1 MKENKKRNI
10 VLIVIAVFIGIL
22 SGFGFYN
29 VNKDKSTEEVINS
42 VVNEIKDYITTY
54 NMTQQEI
61 EELPTTEIIEQTEEQ
76 ENAQEQEVESEE
88 FELQGE
94 IAYEGSTEYPQVA
107 IGNYTGLTYY
117 SQIDSRWSN
126 KMYSSTGN
134 VSQTIAT
141 SGCGPTSAAMI
152 VTATKGTITPDEMAD
167 LFVEY
172 GYRSTNNGTYL
183 SAFRFVADTFDIEY
197 KETYKLDEAV
207 NLLRDNHYLVVSVNN
222 GLFTTGGHL
231 MCIVG
236 MDGNML
242 KIYDPYLYAGKFE
255 TSTRRGKVTVEGNTV
270 YCSIENFRN
279 YANYTKFFA
288 YKHSGDVQENTKP
301 VTTATYRR
309 YVKTSTGVGVN
320 VRNSPNGIKVGA
332 LADGTSVTV
341 YETSSNWSRIG
352 TDRWVSSDYL
362 VATYTSSSSNVSNT
376 VGQTRKTKAC
386 YLYSNF
392 NLTGTRYTYKANTT
406 VTILRN
412 ITSSID
418 KVKVNATGRV
428 AYINTS
434 NYTNSA
440 SSSIKNTVGQYKRLR
455 NTTYL
460 YSNSNLTGT
469 KYTYLPLTQIKIIR
483 NVSSDVDYVYVVKT
497 GRHAYVRNN
506 VYK

>member
-1 MKENKKRNI
+1 MNNNKKQKI
-10 VLIVIAVFIGIL
+10 IVIVVAVLIGIL
-22 SGFGFYN
+22 SGLGFYN
-29 VNKDKSTEEVINS
+29 ANKDNSTENIINS
-42 VVNEIKDYITTY
+42 AVNEIKDYVTTY
-54 NMTQQEI
+54 NMTQKEI
-61 EELPTTEIIEQTEEQ
+61 EELPTTEIKEQKPEDEQ
-76 ENAQEQEVESEE
+76 NLEQEVEDES

-94 IAYEGSTEYPQVA
+94 VAYEGTTEYPQVA

-134 VSQTIAT
+134 ASQTIGI

-172 GYRSTNNGTYL
+172 GYRSANNGTYL

-236 MDGNML
+236 IDGNML

-288 YKHSGDVQENTKP
+288 YKHSGNTQQNTGN
-301 VTTATYRR
+301 VTTSTYTR
-309 YVKTSTGVGVN
+309 YVNTNSLNLN
-320 VRNSPNGIKVGA
+320 VRSSPNGSVIGSLKK
-332 LADGTSVTV
+332 GTQVTV
-341 YETSSNWSRIG
+341 SETSSNWSRIINPVSG
-352 TDRWVSSDYL
+352 WVSSDYL
-362 VATYTSSSSNVSNT
+362 SPTYTAQNILNT

-386 YLYSNF
+386 NLYSNS
-392 NLTGTRYTYKANTT
+392 NLTGVRYTYKANTT
-406 VTILRN
+406 VTILQN
-412 ITSSID
+412 ITSNID
-418 KVKVNATGRV
+418 KVRVNVTGRV

-434 NYTNSA
+434 NYTNST

-469 KYTYLPLTQIKIIR
+469 RYTYLPLTQIKIIR
-483 NVSSDVDYVYVVKT
+483 NVSSTVDYVYVVKT
-497 GRHAYVRNN
+497 GRYAYVNIN
-506 VYK
+506 AYK

>member
-1 MKENKKRNI
+1 MNNNKKQKI
-10 VLIVIAVFIGIL
+10 IVIVVAVLIGIL
-22 SGFGFYN
+22 SGLGFYN
-29 VNKDKSTEEVINS
+29 ANKDNSTENIINS
-42 VVNEIKDYITTY
+42 AVNEIKDYITTY
-54 NMTQQEI
+54 NMTQKEI
-61 EELPTTEIIEQTEEQ
+61 EELPTTEIKEQKPEDEQ
-76 ENAQEQEVESEE
+76 NLEQEVEDES

-94 IAYEGSTEYPQVA
+94 VAYEGTTEYPQVA

-134 VSQTIAT
+134 ASQTIGT

-172 GYRSTNNGTYL
+172 GYRSANNGTYL

-236 MDGNML
+236 IDGNML

-288 YKHSGDVQENTKP
+288 YKHSGNTQENTGN
-301 VTTATYRR
+301 VTTSTYTR
-309 YVKTSTGVGVN
+309 YVNTNSLNLN
-320 VRNSPNGIKVGA
+320 VRSSPNGSVIGSLKK
-332 LADGTSVTV
+332 GTQVTV
-341 YETSSNWSRIG
+341 SETSSNWSRIIKPVSG
-352 TDRWVSSDYL
+352 WVSSDYL
-362 VATYTSSSSNVSNT
+362 SSTYTAQNIPNT
-376 VGQTRKTKAC
+376 VGQARKTKAC
-386 YLYSNF
+386 NLYSNS
-392 NLTGTRYTYKANTT
+392 NLTGVRYTYKANTT
-406 VTILRN
+406 VTILQN
-412 ITSSID
+412 ITSNID
-418 KVKVNATGRV
+418 KVRVNVTGRV

-434 NYTNSA
+434 NYTNST
-440 SSSIKNTVGQYKRLR
+440 SYSIKNTVGQYKRLR

-469 KYTYLPLTQIKIIR
+469 RYTYLPLTQIKIIR
-483 NVSSDVDYVYVVKT
+483 NVSSTVDYVYVVKT
-497 GRHAYVRNN
+497 GRYAYVNIN
-506 VYK
+506 AYK

>member
-1 MKENKKRNI
+1 MNNNKKQKI
-10 VLIVIAVFIGIL
+10 IVIVVAVLIGIL
-22 SGFGFYN
+22 SGLGFYN
-29 VNKDKSTEEVINS
+29 ANKDNSTENIINS
-42 VVNEIKDYITTY
+42 AVNEIKDYITTY

-61 EELPTTEIIEQTEEQ
+61 EELPTTEIKEQKPEDEQ
-76 ENAQEQEVESEE
+76 NLEQEVEDES

-94 IAYEGSTEYPQVA
+94 VAYEGTTEYPQVA

-134 VSQTIAT
+134 ASQTIGT

-172 GYRSTNNGTYL
+172 GYRSANNGTYL

-236 MDGNML
+236 IDVNML

-288 YKHSGDVQENTKP
+288 YKHSGNTQENTGN
-301 VTTATYRR
+301 VTTSTYTR
-309 YVKTSTGVGVN
+309 YVNTNSLNLN
-320 VRNSPNGIKVGA
+320 VRSSPNGSVIGSLKK
-332 LADGTSVTV
+332 GTQVTV
-341 YETSSNWSRIG
+341 SETSSNWSRIIKPVSG
-352 TDRWVSSDYL
+352 WVSSDYL
-362 VATYTSSSSNVSNT
+362 SPTYTAQNIPNT
-376 VGQTRKTKAC
+376 VGQARKTKAC
-386 YLYSNF
+386 NLYSNS
-392 NLTGTRYTYKANTT
+392 NLTGVRYTYKANTT
-406 VTILRN
+406 VTILQN
-412 ITSSID
+412 ITSNID
-418 KVKVNATGRV
+418 KVRVNVTGRV

-434 NYTNSA
+434 NYTNST

-469 KYTYLPLTQIKIIR
+469 RYTYLPLTQIKIIR
-483 NVSSDVDYVYVVKT
+483 NVSSTVDYVYVVKT
-497 GRHAYVRNN
+497 GRYAYVNIN
-506 VYK
+506 AYK